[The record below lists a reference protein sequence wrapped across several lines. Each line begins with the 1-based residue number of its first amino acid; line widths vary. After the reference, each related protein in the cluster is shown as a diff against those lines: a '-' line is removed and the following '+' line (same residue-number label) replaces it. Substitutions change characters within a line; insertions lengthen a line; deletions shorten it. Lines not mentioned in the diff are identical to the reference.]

1 MTDDFANVYADTAR
15 AEAYARLEFPGTYH
29 LAFRDL
35 PGILT
40 KYVQGTSALDFGCGT
55 GRSTRYLRDL
65 GYSTVGVDIAEP
77 MLAHARALDPQG
89 EYHLVPADAPPP
101 LAEGAYDL
109 VFAAF
114 TFDNIPTANR
124 KLEIFQ
130 ALRASLTPRGRI
142 VIIVSDPAIYRHEW
156 ASFSTRDFP
165 ENHTARNGD
174 TVRIVMLD
182 VPDRRPVEDILCT
195 PEAYRD
201 IFNQAGLI
209 VLKAA
214 HPLGRAGEPYAW
226 VSETT
231 VAPWTIY
238 VLRPP
243 VAPRNSGG
251 IATFPFGS

>member
-1 MTDDFANVYADTAR
+1 MTDEFANVYADTAR
-15 AEAYARLEFPGTYH
+15 AEAYARLAYPGTYH

-35 PGILT
+35 PGILG
-40 KYVQGTSALDFGCGT
+40 KHVYGKDALDFGCGT

-65 GYSTVGVDIAEP
+65 GYRTAGVDIAEP
-77 MLAHARALDPQG
+77 MLVHARALDPQG
-89 EYHLVPADAPPP
+89 EYRLVPADAPPP

-114 TFDNIPTANR
+114 TFDNIPTAD
-124 KLEIFQ
+124 KKVMLLQ
-130 ALRASLTPRGRI
+130 ALQRSLKLRGRI
-142 VIIVSDPAIYRHEW
+142 VLIVSDPAIYRHEW

-165 ENHTARNGD
+165 ENHQARNGD
-174 TVRIVMLD
+174 VVRIVMLD

-195 PEAYRD
+195 PEAYRE
-201 IFNQAGLI
+201 IFDQAGLI
-209 VLKAA
+209 VLEAA
-214 HPLGRAGEPYAW
+214 HPLGCVGEPHAW

-243 VAPRNSGG
+243 VTR
-251 IATFPFGS
+251 